1 MLNIRA
7 CSRASRPWSEYHN
20 MPADH
25 SPSTNA
31 RAQDKRGPNQTGQ
44 AFRGNSLGKNDMNIR
59 LATALCLMA
68 VPALTIA
75 ASAQSSSR
83 EQVMLRLPRCATIPD
98 PRAYLDC
105 YYAAVQPM
113 RTELGLAAAPQDA
126 TYGPLFTSASPAPGG
141 TMTPQVAATR
151 EDVMLRLTRC
161 AAIGDTRQYMDCY
174 YAAAQPLRTE
184 LGLAPAPQAA
194 TYAPLFAL
202 TQAMPAQQRYAGAV
216 PGAGDARANLV
227 PQGAYQQ
234 AFLPATRPRVVGEG
248 PTSLPV
254 LGGLLGISSRRVSEA
269 QYGFP
274 NAPTA
279 PNGVDHIAF
288 PMTRVDIDKDTGSF
302 TVTLSNGQ
310 IWRQVPYDDN
320 RARWRSDVVG
330 TVVTI
335 SYGAGGTYNFT
346 IGDGVLYKV
355 RRVK

>member
-1 MLNIRA
+1 M
-7 CSRASRPWSEYHN
+7 H
-20 MPADH
+20 
-25 SPSTNA
+25 
-31 RAQDKRGPNQTGQ
+31 
-44 AFRGNSLGKNDMNIR
+44 IR
-59 LATALCLMA
+59 LAIALCLA
-68 VPALTIA
+68 GVPALTIA
-75 ASAQSSSR
+75 ASAQSASR
-83 EQVMLRLPRCATIPD
+83 EQVMLRLPRCATIAD
-98 PRAYLDC
+98 QRAYLDC

-141 TMTPQVAATR
+141 TLTPQVAATR

-174 YAAAQPLRTE
+174 YAAAQPLRAE
-184 LGLAPAPQAA
+184 LGLAAAPQAA

-202 TQAMPAQQRYAGAV
+202 TQAMPAQQRYATAV
-216 PGAGDARANLV
+216 PGAGDARPNLV

-234 AFLPATRPRVVGEG
+234 AFQPATRPRVVGEG
-248 PTSLPV
+248 PTNLPMI
-254 LGGLLGISSRRVSEA
+254 GGLLGISSRRVPEA
-269 QYGFP
+269 QFGFP

-288 PMTRVDIDKDTGSF
+288 PMTNVDIDKYTGSF
-302 TVTLSNGQ
+302 TATLSNGQ

-320 RARWRSDVVG
+320 RARWRSDIAG